1 MKTLCTKWS
10 GISCGFRS
18 FFLFSA
24 IFALTSPASA
34 ANGQLTVNPSTI
46 NFGGISVGT
55 SQKQAVTLK
64 NSGGSRL
71 SITDA
76 TVSGTNFTLS
86 GLSYPMSLGSGQ
98 SATCYVTF
106 KPQSASIY
114 SGGVSIAFITRRV
127 RNSSWSGSPVTVI
140 LPVSGTGVGSGQL
153 TATPS
158 SLVFGSVQVGNAQTL
173 AETLTNSGGAS
184 VTISAVSATSSF
196 TASGLSLPLTLSA
209 GQSASFNV
217 AFSPTSSGTVSGSMT
232 ITSNASNPALKVPLS
247 GTGVTAGQLTA
258 NPSSLVFS
266 SVQVGNAQTLA
277 ETLTNSGGASVTI
290 SAVSATSSFAAS
302 GLSLPLTLS
311 AGQSASFNVAFSPTS
326 SGTVSGSM
334 TITSNASNPALTA
347 ALSGTGVTAGQLTA
361 SPASLAFGS
370 VPVGSSTSLAQ
381 TIKNSG
387 GTALTISQITPGG
400 TGFSFSGITLP
411 LTLAAAQSMTF
422 NVSFAPQAGGSVS
435 GNLGISSNGSNPTLS
450 VPLTGT
456 GAIPGQLTVT
466 PLTLNFGSVVAGTSQ
481 SQTGVLSAG
490 SAAITVSSV
499 GVSGSQFSVTGISL
513 PVTIAAGSS
522 LSFQV
527 AFTPQNSGT
536 ASSNVTFVS
545 NASNSPTVE
554 SLSGS
559 ATSPQHSVSLSWN
572 TSTSSGVAG
581 YNVYRGSVTG
591 GPYTRINSALDTTP
605 FATDSTVQGGL
616 TYYYVTTAVDSSG
629 RESSY
634 SNQVQAV
641 IPSP

>member
-158 SLVFGSVQVGNAQTL
+158 SLVFG
-173 AETLTNSGGAS
+173 
-184 VTISAVSATSSF
+184 
-196 TASGLSLPLTLSA
+196 
-209 GQSASFNV
+209 
-217 AFSPTSSGTVSGSMT
+217 
-232 ITSNASNPALKVPLS
+232 
-247 GTGVTAGQLTA
+247 
-258 NPSSLVFS
+258 

>member
-196 TASGLSLPLTLSA
+196 T
-209 GQSASFNV
+209 
-217 AFSPTSSGTVSGSMT
+217 
-232 ITSNASNPALKVPLS
+232 
-247 GTGVTAGQLTA
+247 
-258 NPSSLVFS
+258 
-266 SVQVGNAQTLA
+266 
-277 ETLTNSGGASVTI
+277 
-290 SAVSATSSFAAS
+290 AS